1 MSTSRI
7 RVVIDFLI
15 AEGKLTEFEAVAN
28 EMVAVSEAEP
38 GTLAYH
44 FLLSADRT
52 RGRLVEGYAD
62 ADAITAHFNGRAV
75 LELVPKLVQFGS
87 PTRMEVYGNPGAQV
101 AVVAAAYGAEVFLA
115 WHGFDR

>member
-1 MSTSRI
+1 MPTSRV
-7 RVVIDFLI
+7 RLTVDFAI
-15 AEGKLTEFEAVAN
+15 AEGRLAEFEAIAQQ
-28 EMVAVSEAEP
+28 MVAVSESEA

-52 RGRLVEGYAD
+52 RCRLIEGYTD
-62 ADAITAHFNGRAV
+62 ADAITSHFNGRAV

-87 PTRMEVYGNPGAQV
+87 PTRMEIYGNPGAQV
-101 AVVAAAYGAEVFLA
+101 AMVAAAYGAEVFLA